1 MHMERTPTVLIADDH
16 PLFLDGV
23 RRLVETNYAVVGTV
37 ADGKALVSAAERL
50 KPDII
55 IGDISM
61 PGMNGLAAAQV
72 IRKTVPT
79 AKFLVLSVHADK
91 AYGRGAFRAGVRGF
105 GSKADSAGELLT
117 AIKRVL
123 EGRTY

>member
-1 MHMERTPTVLIADDH
+1 MHMERTPTVLLADDH

-23 RRLVETNYAVVGTV
+23 RRLVETNYSVVGTV
-37 ADGKALVSAAERL
+37 ADGKALVTAAERL

-55 IGDISM
+55 IADISM

-79 AKFLVLSVHADK
+79 AK
-91 AYGRGAFRAGVRGF
+91 
-105 GSKADSAGELLT
+105 
-117 AIKRVL
+117 
-123 EGRTY
+123 